1 MFDLES
7 KLLALV
13 ENYGLMLLLEQN
25 DIAEEFVIKM
35 LVLEGLIDTG
45 DYFNLDA
52 ELEEWKRMSNDYCHL
67 QG

>member
-1 MFDLES
+1 MVIMFDLES

-52 ELEEWKRMSNDYCHL
+52 ELEEWKRVEE
-67 QG
+67 

>member
-45 DYFNLDA
+45 DYLI
-52 ELEEWKRMSNDYCHL
+52 
-67 QG
+67 

>member
-1 MFDLES
+1 MFDFES

-52 ELEEWKRMSNDYCHL
+52 ELEEWKRVEE
-67 QG
+67 

>member
-52 ELEEWKRMSNDYCHL
+52 ELEEWKRVEE
-67 QG
+67 

>member
-52 ELEEWKRMSNDYCHL
+52 ELEEWKRIEEWLH
-67 QG
+67 

>member
-1 MFDLES
+1 MFYLES

-52 ELEEWKRMSNDYCHL
+52 ELEEWKRVEE
-67 QG
+67 

>member
-45 DYFNLDA
+45 NYFNLDA
-52 ELEEWKRMSNDYCHL
+52 ELEELKRVE
-67 QG
+67 

>member
-52 ELEEWKRMSNDYCHL
+52 ELEECKRV
-67 QG
+67 GE

>member
-45 DYFNLDA
+45 NYFNLDA
-52 ELEEWKRMSNDYCHL
+52 ELEEWKRIEE
-67 QG
+67 

>member
-45 DYFNLDA
+45 NYFNLDA
-52 ELEEWKRMSNDYCHL
+52 ELEEWKRVEE
-67 QG
+67 

>member
-52 ELEEWKRMSNDYCHL
+52 ELEEWKRIEE
-67 QG
+67 